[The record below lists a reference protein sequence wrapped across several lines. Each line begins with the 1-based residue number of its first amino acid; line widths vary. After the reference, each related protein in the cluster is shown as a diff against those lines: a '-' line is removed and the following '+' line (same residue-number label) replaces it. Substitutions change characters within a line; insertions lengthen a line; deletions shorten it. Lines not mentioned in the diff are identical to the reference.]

1 MFSRKVLDHEVFH
14 NCKKKLS
21 ELCGVVTG
29 CQKSVNGSYFARNTQ
44 NICQSL
50 DKFSYWK
57 SAHM

>member
-50 DKFSYWK
+50 DKFSY
-57 SAHM
+57 